1 MMLSRLSSRSIVQA
15 QAPPSL
21 LLRALRAPS
30 ALRAPLLA
38 RGLAYCP
45 TTKTQVPKHK
55 VYPQWRDPP
64 RQHELWQ
71 PNKWLG
77 AYFKMREGD
86 ETAAKNAAKLRGK
99 RSNTRARFI
108 VQTQE
113 NTEIAARNEADAW
126 RKMEWNPGDFLEV
139 EHSPKIGDQADRVV
153 GVLIGMYRRG
163 LGSSFRLLCYVDG
176 W

>member
-1 MMLSRLSSRSIVQA
+1 MSGLSLLRRARSLA
-15 QAPPSL
+15 SPPL
-21 LLRALRAPS
+21 LLRAPSAPS

-45 TTKTQVPKHK
+45 TTKAQVPKHK
-55 VYPQWRDPP
+55 VYPQWRDTP

-86 ETAAKNAAKLRGK
+86 ETAAKNQAKLRGK

-113 NTEIAARNEADAW
+113 QTEMAARNAVDEW

-139 EHSPKIGDQADRVV
+139 EHSPKVGDQSDRVV